1 MFELNVTSNTPLE
14 SVQDVN
20 AVAEAFL
27 TQIGYLSKG
36 YDPRTGNGELHDSV
50 PFRLFMDHFMR
61 HPTRPWT
68 AEELSASMGTT
79 KPTIYRHLN
88 KLKALDILENVDVSS
103 ENSVRK
109 GYRIRY
115 GDLVKAWNFTE
126 ANVTMAMD
134 GYRKTVSHFQKL
146 VKAENSR
153 EGLNE

>member
-1 MFELNVTSNTPLE
+1 MFELNVISNTPLE
-14 SVQDVN
+14 SVQDAD

-36 YDPRTGNGELHDSV
+36 YDPKTGSGELRDSV

-61 HPTRPWT
+61 HPSRPWT

-88 KLKALDILENVDVSS
+88 KLKALDIMESVDVDS
-103 ENSVRK
+103 EGSVKK
-109 GYRIRY
+109 GYCIRY
-115 GDLVKAWNFTE
+115 GNLVKAWNFTE

-134 GYRKTVSHFQKL
+134 GYRKTVSHFHKL
-146 VKAENSR
+146 MMVENSQ
-153 EGLNE
+153 EGL

>member
-1 MFELNVTSNTPLE
+1 MFELNVISNTPLE
-14 SVQDVN
+14 SVQDAD

-36 YDPRTGNGELHDSV
+36 YDPKTGSGELRDSV

-61 HPTRPWT
+61 HPSRPWT

-88 KLKALDILENVDVSS
+88 KLKALDIMESVDVDS
-103 ENSVRK
+103 EGSVKK

-115 GDLVKAWNFTE
+115 GNLVKAWNFTE

-134 GYRKTVSHFQKL
+134 GYRKTVSHFHKL
-146 VKAENSR
+146 MMVENSQ
-153 EGLNE
+153 EGL

>member
-1 MFELNVTSNTPLE
+1 MFELNVISNTPLE
-14 SVQDVN
+14 SVQDAE

-27 TQIGYLSKG
+27 TQIGYLPKG
-36 YDPRTGNGELHDSV
+36 YDPKTGNGELRDSV

-61 HPTRPWT
+61 HPSRPWT

-79 KPTIYRHLN
+79 KPTIYRHIN
-88 KLKALDILENVDVSS
+88 KLKALDILESVEVPT
-103 ENSVRK
+103 ENSVKK

-146 VKAENSR
+146 MKAENSR
-153 EGLNE
+153 EGLNG